1 MDWNSIIV
9 SGLSG
14 ALSAAIPS
22 VGFIGD
28 SIIDDVIDTAVGYL
42 KDGEDFS
49 LENIVNNSYNN
60 FIFAGINKAACNKI
74 EDVIKKIFIKGD
86 NYSQW
91 QGYFNK
97 KIGVI
102 LEKKQ

>member
-9 SGLSG
+9 SGLSV
-14 ALSAAIPS
+14 ALLAAIPS
-22 VGFIGD
+22 VGLIGD

-60 FIFAGINKAACNKI
+60 LIFAGINKAACNKWR
-74 EDVIKKIFIKGD
+74 VLKIKLT
-86 NYSQW
+86 NT
-91 QGYFNK
+91 
-97 KIGVI
+97 
-102 LEKKQ
+102 